1 MPRAVM
7 AGAYAAAL
15 AAAVWAALEPGDA
28 ALSLLLVA
36 GALIVA
42 GAAWLELGP
51 VSAKEIALVATLGG
65 LAAAGRVLFAAIP
78 GVQPV
83 TVICVAAGAALGVR
97 AGFAV
102 GALAAFASNVFL
114 GQGPWTPWQ
123 MLAWGGCGAAGALA
137 RAADPRG
144 ASRSRSLCCRAR
156 LRVQR
161 PDGRLGV
168 VQLLPAHLGRADR
181 AARARLLVRLRPR
194 GREPRARA
202 RGRAGAAADARP
214 LRAPARAGGRV
225 GVKAFAAGGRGSRAR
240 LAAGVPAR
248 APGRRRRL
256 RRARRVARRSG

>member
-1 MPRAVM
+1 VPRAVM
-7 AGAYAAAL
+7 AGAYAAAF

-51 VSAKEIALVATLGG
+51 VSAKEVALVATLGG

-123 MLAWGGCGAAGALA
+123 MLAWGGCGAVGALA
-137 RAADPRG
+137 APLIRRRVPFALLCVVLGFAFSGLMDVWEWYSFYPHTWG
-144 ASRSRSLCCRAR
+144 ALT
-156 LRVQR
+156 
-161 PDGRLGV
+161 
-168 VQLLPAHLGRADR
+168 VQLGRGFWFDFAH
-181 AARARLLVRLRPR
+181 
-194 GREPRARA
+194 
-202 RGRAGAAADARP
+202 
-214 LRAPARAGGRV
+214 
-225 GVKAFAAGGRGSRAR
+225 AAGNLVLA
-240 LAAGVPAR
+240 LAAGPEL
-248 APGRRRRL
+248 RRMLDRYARRL
-256 RRARRVARRSG
+256 APEVVWS